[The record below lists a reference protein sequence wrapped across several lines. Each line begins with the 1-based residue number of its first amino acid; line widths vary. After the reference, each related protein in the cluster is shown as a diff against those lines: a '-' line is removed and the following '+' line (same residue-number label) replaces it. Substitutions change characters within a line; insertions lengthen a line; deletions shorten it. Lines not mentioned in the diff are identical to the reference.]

1 MNLLAKAK
9 SILSSEKA
17 TFVALKG
24 AEIYISRA
32 RGVAPILEKIDEDPS
47 FLNGATVADKVIG
60 KAAAMLLSKYGVREI
75 HALLI
80 SEKAL
85 CYLENTTVTVT
96 YEVIVPHI
104 INRDKTGMCPMEKCV
119 IDTTD
124 EDEAE
129 KLIRLKRQELMK

>member
-1 MNLLAKAK
+1 M
-9 SILSSEKA
+9 
-17 TFVALKG
+17 
-24 AEIYISRA
+24 
-32 RGVAPILEKIDEDPS
+32 
-47 FLNGATVADKVIG
+47 FLV
-60 KAAAMLLSKYGVREI
+60 SKYGVREI